1 MCLPYFQIVQSTIVS
16 STSADPEDDLLL
28 PETVSQV
35 TAAIDPVAPAMKA
48 AEAVMNRTEK
58 SGRPAISSRWK
69 RMIFKLIKYPLL
81 ILIVNLLLV
90 GYIKRSLS
98 DAELELNFRPAVPPF
113 H

>member
-35 TAAIDPVAPAMKA
+35 TAAIEPVAPAA
-48 AEAVMNRTEK
+48 TEAVLNRTEK
-58 SGRPAISSRWK
+58 SGRPAISCRWK
-69 RMIFKLIKYPLL
+69 RLIFKVIKYPLM
-81 ILIVNLLLV
+81 ILIVNLLLL

-98 DAELELNFRPAVPPF
+98 DAEIELNFKPAVPPF